1 MKDFRDLEVWKK
13 AHMVALETY
22 RATRKLPSSEGFGMT
37 YQLRR
42 AATSVASKI
51 AEGCGRD
58 SNVEFGIE
66 LRRAKA
72 ASSELEYLLL
82 LARDL
87 EYFGAEEHEHLTE
100 QVVEVRK
107 TISGLLRKL

>member
-1 MKDFRDLEVWKK
+1 VKDFRDLDVWKK
-13 AHMVALETY
+13 AHAVVLETY
-22 RATRKLPSSEGFGMT
+22 RATRKLPSSESFGIT
-37 YQLRR
+37 HQLRR
-42 AATSVASKI
+42 AAANVATRI

-58 SNVEFGIE
+58 SNVEFGLE

-72 ASSELEYLLL
+72 ASSELEYLFL

-87 EYFGAEEHEHLTE
+87 EFFGQEEHQHLTE

-107 TISGLLRKL
+107 MISGLLRKL

>member
-1 MKDFRDLEVWKK
+1 MW
-13 AHMVALETY
+13 
-22 RATRKLPSSEGFGMT
+22 SS
-37 YQLRR
+37 
-42 AATSVASKI
+42 V
-51 AEGCGRD
+51 
-58 SNVEFGIE
+58 VE

-72 ASSELEYLLL
+72 VSSELEYLLL